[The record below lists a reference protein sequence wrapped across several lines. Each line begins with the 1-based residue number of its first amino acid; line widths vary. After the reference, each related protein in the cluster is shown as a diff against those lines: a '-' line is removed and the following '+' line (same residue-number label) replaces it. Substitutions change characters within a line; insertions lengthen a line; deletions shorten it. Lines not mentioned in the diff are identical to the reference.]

1 MIERAGCRPYGAWVL
16 SPDYPA
22 LTRWANEWRPCGA
35 GAGSIAESP
44 AGIEP
49 GSIAGFCRLA
59 RFDCDVCGGGAA
71 LIAASLLVLRAR

>member
-44 AGIEP
+44 GGELSRVRWCGA
-49 GSIAGFCRLA
+49 SAA
-59 RFDCDVCGGGAA
+59 RWRG
-71 LIAASLLVLRAR
+71 LIAMSAGVERL